1 MPFAANRVELNC
13 KAARY
18 DGRSDSFALLQLMSI
33 VAFSNA
39 GQKGLFLSVILLVQ
53 TGGKPESGTRL
64 AGRVRQ
70 SPLDVFGH
78 VLPRARY
85 ALAPAEET
93 RIGRSMHKGG
103 SAKAPGVKGTVFP
116 N

>member
-1 MPFAANRVELNC
+1 MPFAANQVELNC

-53 TGGKPESGTRL
+53 MG
-64 AGRVRQ
+64 
-70 SPLDVFGH
+70 
-78 VLPRARY
+78 
-85 ALAPAEET
+85 
-93 RIGRSMHKGG
+93 
-103 SAKAPGVKGTVFP
+103 
-116 N
+116 